1 MTFEQLKKYAWN
13 RGFSAHEKWYKNVC
27 GKVYHLVDL
36 QEFMPDKFFGNI
48 ELAYLYLKSL
58 NRE

>member
-1 MTFEQLKKYAWN
+1 MTFEQLKSYAYS

-27 GKVYHLVDL
+27 GKVYQLVDL
-36 QEFMPDKFFGNI
+36 QEYTPDRIFGNVDQ
-48 ELAYLYLKSL
+48 AYLYLKSL